1 MDAKNYKPEFS
12 LSWELRLCKVKGKLG
27 YFHCWEHYS
36 RPVEASPLIGGAPAG
51 VISMV
56 YGIVEFPDG
65 VKRVDPYQVKFC
77 DEQNA
82 ILCEMAKHQEGENDG

>member
-1 MDAKNYKPEFS
+1 MANIKDCITISFET
-12 LSWELRLCKVKGKLG
+12 RLCKVNGKLG

-36 RPVEASPLIGGAPAG
+36 RPIPASALAGGHPAG
-51 VISMV
+51 FRTGV

-65 VKRVDPYQVKFC
+65 VRCIEPQVIQFC

-82 ILCEMAKHQEGENDG
+82 ILCEMAKHQEGETK